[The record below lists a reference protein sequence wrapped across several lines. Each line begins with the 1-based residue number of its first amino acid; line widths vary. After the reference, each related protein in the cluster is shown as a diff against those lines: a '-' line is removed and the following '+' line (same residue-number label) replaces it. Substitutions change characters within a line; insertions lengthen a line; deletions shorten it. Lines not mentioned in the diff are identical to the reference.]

1 MNPLDLSTKVALVT
15 GGGSGIGRGICKKLA
30 EHGASV
36 IAVDINLAGAE
47 ETIEQLKQYKINSLA
62 IKADVSNSADVKNAV
77 DKVIKEFGRID
88 ILCNNAGISLI
99 RDTID
104 LDEKDWDRHMNIN
117 AKGVFLFSREV
128 APYMIKKGEGGRI
141 INTASYLGKIAAPG
155 LSHYCASKFAVVGF
169 TQSLAVELG
178 KYRITVNA
186 VCPGDVDTPMM
197 DREWVM
203 HAEAQGITPQEAK
216 EANRKRMLLGRLEKP
231 EDIGR
236 LVVFLASE
244 YGEYITAESINVS
257 GGLPFVSREV

>member
-1 MNPLDLSTKVALVT
+1 MNCLDLGGKVALVT
-15 GGGSGIGRGICKKLA
+15 GGGSGIGRGICLKLA
-30 EHGASV
+30 EHGA
-36 IAVDINLAGAE
+36 AVAVVDLNLPGAA
-47 ETIEQLKQYKINSLA
+47 ETVVQLKSFKIKA
-62 IKADVSNSADVKNAV
+62 EAFQADVSKSSDVKRVVN
-77 DKVIKEFGRID
+77 DIIKSFGQID

-104 LDEKDWDRHMNIN
+104 LDEADWDRHMNIN

-128 APYMIKKGEGGRI
+128 APGMIKRGQGGRI

-203 HAEAQGITPQEAK
+203 HAESQGITPAEAK

-244 YGEYITAESINVS
+244 YGEYITAECINVS
-257 GGLPFVSREV
+257 GGLPFISREA